1 MIKTFGLPESE
12 VDQRLAGLAEETG
25 AWVGFRASFPE
36 VHVRL
41 RGTPEVVAKASA
53 ILRQRL
59 APSVYGEG
67 DDTFPG
73 AVVAAL
79 RAAGSTL
86 AVAESCTGGLVGK
99 LLTDAPGASAAFLGG
114 ALVYSDELKTRFADV
129 PKALLGEHGAVSE
142 PVAEA
147 LAMGIQART
156 DATYGLGI
164 TGVAGP
170 GGGGPAKPV
179 GLVWLAV
186 SGPEGLKSRRLQFPG
201 DRAQVRR
208 LSAFAGLE
216 MVRRWVA

>member
-1 MIKTFGLPESE
+1 M
-12 VDQRLAGLAEETG
+12 
-25 AWVGFRASFPE
+25 
-36 VHVRL
+36 
-41 RGTPEVVAKASA
+41 GTLNEFIAY
-53 ILRQRL
+53 LDER
-59 APSVYGEG
+59 
-67 DDTFPG
+67 G